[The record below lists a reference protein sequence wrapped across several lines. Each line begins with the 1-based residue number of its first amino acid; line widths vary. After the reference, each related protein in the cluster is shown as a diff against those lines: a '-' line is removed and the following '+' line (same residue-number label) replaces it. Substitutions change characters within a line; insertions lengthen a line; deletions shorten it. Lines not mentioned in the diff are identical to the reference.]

1 MSAQELFR
9 IRQEDRQ
16 GRYRLVL
23 SGELDL
29 HGAAELEDAIT
40 RLCEAGALEIEID
53 LREIVFIDS
62 PGVRAMLWAREKCAE
77 HRSQFFIIPGTPHAR
92 DRTPICGGPCSEA
105 CGRADRAHR
114 HNDAGTTDP
123 ALPLSRDE

>member
-77 HRSQFFIIPGTPHAR
+77 HRSQFFIIPGKHP
-92 DRTPICGGPCSEA
+92 GPRRMLEIMKLDEVLPWREA
-105 CGRADRAHR
+105 
-114 HNDAGTTDP
+114 P
-123 ALPLSRDE
+123 ASAPE